1 MLVFERSST
10 DANGVEH
17 LSGKGFKFLKAHQVS
32 PKACS
37 NLEECPL
44 ERAVVCKRLLFRF
57 HGLLLSPLA
66 LLLSPRPSSLRIT
79 AASAAGVVC
88 NPVACH
94 KYSRAGNEH
103 RKPNSHPHAL

>member
-1 MLVFERSST
+1 MEGNIQESIFYLDQYHAGFRKIKHGCKWCGASFWKRS
-10 DANGVEH
+10 
-17 LSGKGFKFLKAHQVS
+17 KILKAHQLN

-44 ERAVVCKRLLFRF
+44 QRAVVCKRLLFRF

-79 AASAAGVVC
+79 AASAAGVI
-88 NPVACH
+88 
-94 KYSRAGNEH
+94 
-103 RKPNSHPHAL
+103 